1 MAAARRRRRRA
12 KALKSSPPPPPSTL
26 PRAPPP
32 APSPHAARP
41 SDGRAPPPRPPQLPP
56 RWRPPARPAA
66 ESSSQGGA
74 SLQEPLRRCLE
85 ARSAGTPC
93 AARPRL
99 QSRAATADS
108 GKKRPV
114 LLAPLG
120 TALGRRLCRAWRGD
134 RAKQRTPPP
143 ARPRADLPSPG
154 VDRRTEAATKPRSN
168 AAARRAPRIAAAL
181 PARPARPSCAR
192 PRLPCS
198 LGRRR
203 VARVPP
209 ARSCCGGRGIRCPRR
224 TPIHATPPLPTKGAT
239 PGYEVVAGGQR
250 RRAALHPA
258 PPLEEGRG
266 GSSRRRTPT
275 SQPMMHARP
284 VGACGALCRP
294 RLQATASDQAARRRA
309 VPPDKPDC
317 AGSTRRSRPGAP
329 RAPPDA
335 PGAAAPLC

>member
-1 MAAARRRRRRA
+1 MRFMLISLLAIP
-12 KALKSSPPPPPSTL
+12 LVVGCGDDSSKDDVDDTPWEEEPD
-26 PRAPPP
+26 A
-32 APSPHAARP
+32 
-41 SDGRAPPPRPPQLPP
+41 DGL
-56 RWRPPARPAA
+56 
-66 ESSSQGGA
+66 GGA
-74 SLQEPLRRCLE
+74 SG
-85 ARSAGTPC
+85 GT
-93 AARPRL
+93 
-99 QSRAATADS
+99 SGTTDGGSGEGTSGGTGSDSGSSDDEIDTATADS

-309 VPPDKPDC
+309 VRGLGRC
-317 AGSTRRSRPGAP
+317 CCSRNGSSSHRLRCSGYC
-329 RAPPDA
+329 
-335 PGAAAPLC
+335 LS

>member
-1 MAAARRRRRRA
+1 MAAARGA
-12 KALKSSPPPPPSTL
+12 PPTCEGSELLAATSSVAAAST
-26 PRAPPP
+26 PPP

-41 SDGRAPPPRPPQLPP
+41 SDGRASPPRPPQLPP

-74 SLQEPLRRCLE
+74 SPQEPLRRCLE

-209 ARSCCGGRGIRCPRR
+209 ARSCCGGRGISVSTTHTNPRD
-224 TPIHATPPLPTKGAT
+224 PTSPHERSNPRLRSGCRR
-239 PGYEVVAGGQR
+239 QR

-258 PPLEEGRG
+258 PPRRRSGWLVPSTDSNVPAHDARA
-266 GSSRRRTPT
+266 SSRSVRSTVP
-275 SQPMMHARP
+275 SPP
-284 VGACGALCRP
+284 
-294 RLQATASDQAARRRA
+294 ASH
-309 VPPDKPDC
+309 
-317 AGSTRRSRPGAP
+317 SLRPG
-329 RAPPDA
+329 RAA
-335 PGAAAPLC
+335 TSRASGQA